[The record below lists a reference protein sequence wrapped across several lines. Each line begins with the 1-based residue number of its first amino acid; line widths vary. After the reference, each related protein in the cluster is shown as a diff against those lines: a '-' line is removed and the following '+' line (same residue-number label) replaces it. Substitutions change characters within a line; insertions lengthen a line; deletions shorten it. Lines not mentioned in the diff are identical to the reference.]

1 MRSSDDIKRIRFSGA
16 ENRVGMIYDILRAL
30 GKQNINVLNIE
41 VSPPD
46 IFFKLEWPSD
56 LTWSGFVGFL
66 RSEIR
71 DLGQIAEVDIMEYEK
86 KEKALD
92 IIGENISEGI
102 LVIDQNHNITYASKK
117 ARKLL
122 GLTRPQPP
130 PNLVTLMQS
139 RKLEPALP
147 LNEDRDNVEVTIT
160 WQGKSTRVVTSIRTI
175 TNEEGIPSGLW

>member
-71 DLGQIAEVDIMEYEK
+71 D
-86 KEKALD
+86 
-92 IIGENISEGI
+92 
-102 LVIDQNHNITYASKK
+102 
-117 ARKLL
+117 
-122 GLTRPQPP
+122 
-130 PNLVTLMQS
+130 
-139 RKLEPALP
+139 
-147 LNEDRDNVEVTIT
+147 
-160 WQGKSTRVVTSIRTI
+160 
-175 TNEEGIPSGLW
+175 